1 MRISTATHL
10 IDDPHLTQIS
20 EGKRWAQVS
29 LRLRDGRMFESSPR
43 SPRGDVDM
51 PLTDAEMTE
60 KFHLFADPILG
71 VKTAQTV
78 ENLCTNF
85 DQLDAPGL
93 QSLLDVILSKPQI

>member
-1 MRISTATHL
+1 
-10 IDDPHLTQIS
+10 
-20 EGKRWAQVS
+20 
-29 LRLRDGRMFESSPR
+29 
-43 SPRGDVDM
+43 M

-85 DQLDAPGL
+85 DQLDAPGF

>member
-1 MRISTATHL
+1 MN
-10 IDDPHLTQIS
+10 
-20 EGKRWAQVS
+20 
-29 LRLRDGRMFESSPR
+29 LRDGRMYKSSPR

-93 QSLLDVILSKPQI
+93 QSLLDLILSKPQI